1 MADIDGELYVRTNGD
16 VDDKVQSKIVD
27 FTTPTQGMEVDA
39 DNDAHVKAKLR
50 DDSGAAF
57 GIESNP
63 VFVTETEDPSPTVH
77 DYDKAVAVAAD
88 GTATHT
94 FSPTNSTRVYS
105 ILLSSSGYAKYEI
118 SYGTTASEV
127 EKFVIFTEPSSRTFN
142 LELPKPIIL
151 AGGTDSLVITK
162 TNYDNK
168 AKDIYSTVVG
178 QEF

>member
-50 DDSGAAF
+50 DDNGDAF
-57 GIESNP
+57 GTEANP
-63 VFVTETEDPSPTVH
+63 VFTTETEDPSPTAH
-77 DYDKAVAVAAD
+77 DYDKAAAVASGAS
-88 GTATHT
+88 ATHT

-105 ILLSSSGYAKYEI
+105 ILCSSSGYAKYEI
-118 SYGTTASEV
+118 AYGTTASEV
-127 EKFVIFTEPSSRTFN
+127 EKFVIFTEPSNRSFN

-151 AGGTDSLVITK
+151 AGGTDSMVITK
-162 TNYDNK
+162 YNRDNK
-168 AKDIYSTVVG
+168 AKDIYSTIVG

>member
-27 FTTPTQGMEVDA
+27 FINPTQGMEVDA

-50 DDSGAAF
+50 DDAGAAF

-77 DYDKAVAVAAD
+77 DYDKAIDTAANS
-88 GTATHT
+88 ATSHT
-94 FSPTNSTRVYS
+94 LSPTNNTRVYEIVCS
-105 ILLSSSGYAKYEI
+105 AGGYARYEI
-118 SYGTTASEV
+118 AYGTTASEV
-127 EKFVIFTEPSSRTFN
+127 QKFVVFTEPSNRTFS
-142 LELPKPIIL
+142 LDLSKPILL

-162 TNYDNK
+162 TNLDNK
-168 AKDIYSTVVG
+168 QQDIHTTIVG
-178 QEF
+178 QEY